1 MSDALIKYYS
11 VSQTRWWYVKLD
23 IVVVNS
29 VIILKE
35 MALAKQEK
43 PLIPKR
49 FMELLCLRAGSQ
61 WASTSICR
69 V

>member
-43 PLIPKR
+43 PLIP

-61 WASTSICR
+61 WAATSICR